1 MQHDVALDPVDRL
14 LLDTA
19 AEAIAAAGPGSIA
32 VIGHPSIALALEL
45 AATTPG
51 PIRVHQDS
59 LIHERALAAAALD
72 GADLS
77 SIDAHPLSPTLVAG
91 ASVVLVRLPRSLDAL
106 RAIVEL
112 IADHA
117 APDVTVVAA
126 GRIKHMAIAM
136 NDVLRLRFDRVDVTH
151 ARQKSR
157 ALVARGPKAGAPF
170 EPIASRVHEL
180 PGVGAVT
187 ICAAGG
193 AFAGTGVDIGT
204 RFLIEQLADAALD
217 VSSAIDFACG
227 TGVVAAWLALR
238 DPQARVLATDVSTV
252 AVASARATVVANGVS
267 DRVEVVQ
274 DVGLA
279 SRADSSASLIVLNP
293 PFHEGAA
300 INKDLAPELFADA
313 ARVLA
318 PGGQL
323 WTVWNSH
330 LQYRGA
336 LERIVGPTEQVARNV
351 KFTVAR
357 STRTQRAIHQVHSKK
372 LTTDSRVARA

>member
-1 MQHDVALDPVDRL
+1 MPELDPVDTL

-19 AEAIAAAGPGSIA
+19 AEAIAAAAPDSIV
-32 VIGHPSIALALEL
+32 VIGDPGVALALEL
-45 AATTPG
+45 AATTAG

-59 LIHERALAAAALD
+59 LIHERALAAATLD
-72 GADLS
+72 GV
-77 SIDAHPLSPTLVAG
+77 DAHPLVPALVAG

-136 NDVLRLRFDRVDVTH
+136 NDVLRMRFDRVDVTH

-157 ALVARGPKAGAPF
+157 ALMARGPKAGAAF
-170 EPIASRVHEL
+170 EPIASRGHEL
-180 PGVGAVT
+180 PGIGAAGVGAVT

-204 RFLIEQLADAALD
+204 RFLIEQLAEASLDASA
-217 VSSAIDFACG
+217 AIDFACG
-227 TGVVAAWLALR
+227 TGLVAAWLALR
-238 DPQARVLATDVSTV
+238 DPQARVLATDVSAA
-252 AVASARATVVANGVS
+252 AVTSARATVVANGVS

-279 SRADSSASLIVLNP
+279 SRADASASLIVLNP

-336 LERIVGPTEQVARNV
+336 LERIVGPTEQVARNA
-351 KFTVAR
+351 KFTVAM
-357 STRTQRAIHQVHSKK
+357 STLGISTS
-372 LTTDSRVARA
+372 

>member
-1 MQHDVALDPVDRL
+1 MDSSALGPTLDPVDTL

-19 AEAIAAAGPGSIA
+19 AEAIAAADPNTIV
-32 VIGHPSIALALEL
+32 VIGDPTTALALEL
-45 AATTPG
+45 AATTAG

-59 LIHERALAAAALD
+59 LIHERALTAAALD
-72 GADLS
+72 GV
-77 SIDAHPLSPTLVAG
+77 DAHPLVPALVAG

-136 NDVLRLRFDRVDVTH
+136 NDVLRMRFDRVDVTH

-157 ALVARGPKAGAPF
+157 GLVARGPKGGAPF
-170 EPIASRVHEL
+170 DPISSKTHEL

-187 ICAAGG
+187 VCAAGG

-204 RFLIEQLADAALD
+204 RFLIEQLAEASLDASA
-217 VSSAIDFACG
+217 AIDFACG
-227 TGVVAAWLALR
+227 TGLVAAWLALR
-238 DPQARVLATDVSTV
+238 DPQAHVLATDVSAAAIT
-252 AVASARATVVANGVS
+252 SARATVAANGVE
-267 DRVEVVQ
+267 DRVEVLQ
-274 DVGLA
+274 DAGLA
-279 SRADSSASLIVLNP
+279 SQPAASASLIVLNP

-300 INKDLAPELFADA
+300 INKDLAPELFTDA
-313 ARVLA
+313 ARVLK
-318 PGGQL
+318 PGGEL

-336 LERIVGPTEQVARNV
+336 LERMVGPTEQVARNT

-357 STRTQRAIHQVHSKK
+357 STLSTP
-372 LTTDSRVARA
+372 TP

>member
-1 MQHDVALDPVDRL
+1 MHSPDLDPVDTL

-19 AEAIAAAGPGSIA
+19 AEAIAAAGAGEVVVVGDPTTT
-32 VIGHPSIALALEL
+32 LALEL
-45 AATTPG
+45 AATTPAA
-51 PIRVHQDS
+51 IRVHQDS

-72 GADLS
+72 GVDLKS
-77 SIDAHPLSPTLVAG
+77 VDAHPLVPALVAG

-136 NDVLRLRFDRVDVTH
+136 NDVLRMRFDRVDVTH

-157 ALVARGPKAGAPF
+157 ALVARGPKAGARF
-170 EPIASRVHEL
+170 EPITSRVHEL

-204 RFLIEQLADAALD
+204 RFLIEQLAEAKLD
-217 VSSAIDFACG
+217 TSAAIDFACG
-227 TGVVAAWLALR
+227 TGLVAAWLALR
-238 DPQARVLATDVSTV
+238 DPQARVLATDVSAV
-252 AVASARATVVANGVS
+252 AVVSARATVTANGVS

-279 SRADSSASLIVLNP
+279 SRADASASLIVLNP

-313 ARVLA
+313 ARVLS
-318 PGGQL
+318 PGGEL

-336 LERIVGPTEQVARNV
+336 LERIVGPTEQVARNA

-357 STRTQRAIHQVHSKK
+357 SVKR
-372 LTTDSRVARA
+372 

>member
-1 MQHDVALDPVDRL
+1 MRGVDDSGAHDLDPVDRL

-19 AEAIAAAGPGSIA
+19 ADAIAVSGLNEIT
-32 VIGHPSIALALEL
+32 VIGDPTTALALEL

-59 LIHERALAAAALD
+59 LIHERALAAAAPD
-72 GADLS
+72 GV
-77 SIDAHPLSPTLVAG
+77 DAHPLVPGLVAG

-117 APDVTVVAA
+117 APDITVVAA

-136 NDVLRLRFDRVDVTH
+136 NDVLRMRFDRVDVTH

-170 EPIASRVHEL
+170 EPIGSRVHEL

-204 RFLIEQLADAALD
+204 RFLIEQLAEASLDASA
-217 VSSAIDFACG
+217 AIDFACG
-227 TGVVAAWLALR
+227 TGLVAAWLALR
-238 DPQARVLATDVSTV
+238 DPEARVLATDVSAV
-252 AVASARATVVANGVS
+252 AVASARATVLANGVS

-279 SRADSSASLIVLNP
+279 SRADASASLIVLNP

-313 ARVLA
+313 GRVLA

-336 LERIVGPTEQVARNV
+336 LERIVGPTEQVARNS

-357 STRTQRAIHQVHSKK
+357 SN
-372 LTTDSRVARA
+372 ARAASAARDSTAHASAISR